1 MQWRPTYS
9 STPPDLGGGP
19 FTMEPGEEE
28 WDPGGDTFNHPTAI
42 SEAAFPASGVTLPL
56 PLKGE
61 KQGGGGVVLEADWL
75 L

>member
-1 MQWRPTYS
+1 
-9 STPPDLGGGP
+9 
-19 FTMEPGEEE
+19 MEPGEEE

-56 PLKGE
+56 PLKRE
-61 KQGGGGVVLEADWL
+61 KQGGGGVGLEADWL